1 MSAHWYAVTTKPQK
15 EKKVT
20 GLLSKWGV
28 EHFCPSIEQPV
39 LKTGTKTAAN
49 PAFSSCIFVWA
60 EEKLLQR
67 LKNIPWVVNFLYW
80 KSRPAVFPAAEIEL
94 LKKISRSFSLI
105 RLEKTAVNAGAPIR
119 FLDEPSVT
127 YHDNSVHV
135 QYKQLRVSLPTLGC
149 ILTAERLKPKEALVQ
164 KQPGLLAGFP
174 KKLNAFFF
182 T

>member
-1 MSAHWYAVTTKPQK
+1 MSAHWYAVTTKPHK

-20 GLLSKWGV
+20 GLLNKWGV
-28 EHFCPSIEQPV
+28 EHFCPAIQQPA
-39 LKTGTKTAAN
+39 LKSSAKTAAS
-49 PAFSSCIFVWA
+49 PALCSCIFVWA
-60 EEKLLQR
+60 EEKLLHR
-67 LKNIPWVVNFLYW
+67 LKTIPWVVNFLYW

-94 LKKISRSFSLI
+94 LKKITQSFSLI
-105 RLEKTAVNAGAPIR
+105 RLEKTFVNAGAPIR

-127 YHDNSVHV
+127 YNDNSVHV
-135 QYKQLRVSLPTLGC
+135 QYKQLRVSLPTLGY
-149 ILTAERLKPKEALVQ
+149 ILTAERLKPKEALLQ

>member
-28 EHFCPSIEQPV
+28 EHFTPALSQPV
-39 LKTGTKTAAN
+39 LKFSSRDQSGQ
-49 PAFSSCIFVWA
+49 AFCSCIFVWA
-60 EEKLLQR
+60 EEKFLQK

-80 KSRPAVFPAAEIEL
+80 KSKPAVFPAAEIEL
-94 LKKISRSFSLI
+94 LKKITQSFSLI
-105 RLEKTAVNAGAPIR
+105 RLEKTTVNAGAPIR
-119 FLDEPSVT
+119 YLDEPSVI
-127 YHDNSVHV
+127 YNDNSVHV
-135 QYKQLRVSLPTLGC
+135 QYKQLRVSLPTLGY
-149 ILTAERLKPKEALVQ
+149 ILTAERLKPTGAVIQ
-164 KQPGLLAGFP
+164 KQTGLLAGFP

>member
-28 EHFCPSIEQPV
+28 EHFCPFIQEPA
-39 LKTGTKTAAN
+39 LKATTKTASSVTL
-49 PAFSSCIFVWA
+49 SSCIFVWA
-60 EEKLLQR
+60 EEKLLHR
-67 LKNIPWVVNFLYW
+67 LKTIPWVVNFLYW

-94 LKKISRSFSLI
+94 LKKITQSFSLI
-105 RLEKTAVNAGAPIR
+105 RLEKTIVNAGAPIR
-119 FLDEPSVT
+119 FLDDPTVT
-127 YHDNSVHV
+127 YNENSVHV

-149 ILTAERLKPKEALVQ
+149 ILTAERRKPKEALVQ

>member
-20 GLLSKWGV
+20 GLLSKWGI
-28 EHFCPSIEQPV
+28 EHFSPALSQPV
-39 LKTGTKTAAN
+39 LKFSSRNQAGE
-49 PAFSSCIFVWA
+49 AFCSCIFVWA
-60 EEKLLQR
+60 EEKFLHK
-67 LKNIPWVVNFLYW
+67 LKNIPWVINFLYW
-80 KSRPAVFPAAEIEL
+80 KSKPAVFPAAEIEL
-94 LKKISRSFSLI
+94 LKKITQSFSLI
-105 RLEKTAVNAGAPIR
+105 RLEKTTVNAGAPIR

-127 YHDNSVHV
+127 YYDSGVHF

-149 ILTAERLKPKEALVQ
+149 ILTAERAKPNEVVIQ
-164 KQPGLLAGFP
+164 KQPSLLAGFP